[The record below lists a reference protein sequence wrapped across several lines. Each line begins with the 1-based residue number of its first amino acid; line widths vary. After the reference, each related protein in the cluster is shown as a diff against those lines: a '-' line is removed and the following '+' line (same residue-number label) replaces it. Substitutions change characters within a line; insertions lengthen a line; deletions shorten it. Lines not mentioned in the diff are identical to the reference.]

1 MKGLI
6 AMRKYYYNADGTQ
19 AIQKV
24 EKKFI
29 KINVENVNGRNYKPK
44 VQLKQKSK
52 RKDLGNMK
60 NNTLTIKE
68 CSKYIDKSESAVRI

>member
-1 MKGLI
+1 MVELKCEIKRRKGDLVGVVTGT
-6 AMRKYYYNADGTQ
+6 KADGTQ

-44 VQLKQKSK
+44 V
-52 RKDLGNMK
+52 
-60 NNTLTIKE
+60 
-68 CSKYIDKSESAVRI
+68 